1 MPHPKVG
8 HKNPEYAGLF
18 YDVDPEKYFYDL
30 REIGHGSFGA
40 VFYARSTQSKDVVA
54 IKKMLFS
61 GKNSN
66 EKWQDIVKEVQFF
79 VGLNHENCV
88 KYHGCY
94 IKDHTAWL
102 VMDYCLGSASDILE
116 VHKKPLA
123 EMECAAI
130 THGALVGLAY
140 LHKNNRIHRDIKAGN
155 ILLSERG
162 VVKLADFGSASMISP
177 ANSFVGT
184 PYWMSP
190 EVILAMDEGQYDG
203 KVDIWSIG
211 ITCIELA
218 ERKPPLFNMNAMSAL
233 YHIAQNDPPQLSS
246 NEWSSDFKDFVAKC
260 LAKQPGDRP
269 SADNL
274 LKEPFLSR
282 PRAKNT
288 LLELIE
294 RTKNSVRALD
304 KANYNRMKMIMSDS
318 EVDGPSDEVSSIK
331 QTSARN
337 GHAGGDG
344 RLPSLEGDI
353 QDLSLTSL
361 ESSFGEDSSFTRSRE
376 DINVSKDSLSSS
388 TEDIF
393 NISNDS
399 QLTFSEDF
407 TCFDKSLAL
416 ASTEDISICEDLELE
431 NTDNFTSFCGNPLP
445 SIIITN
451 CEDSHLTRST
461 EEVVNLNEDLQLT
474 SKDDIINASDVLQ
487 LLEDLTTSLEND
499 TKNLSLTSHGSS
511 VSEDSPL
518 ASTEDI
524 SKVGGAAS
532 HEGPW
537 FINTPIS
544 DDVTEDRFATL
555 RPAQMVAKQL
565 QEHQSSDAYREQLQ
579 VYKRLRQQH
588 QKLIIQL
595 EQRQQQE
602 MYEHRKALEREFEN
616 QMHTFDKEMEKL
628 KTKHRQ
634 ELEQKVKQSMSDE
647 KKLTRQIKDQ
657 QDGELRQVSSQVKNE
672 YKKAKQQLKQDESNK
687 RASLTQSQLK
697 EQYTFQQR
705 QQESQKS
712 DEHKHTMDEE
722 LRRFRRE
729 QLALRQALEKHLLIE
744 EMNTLQAQKDQAH
757 NMLLR
762 HHDCTQDLEYKQL
775 HAMHKLRKEQQGNLH
790 QTEVDNQNEYNKKAE
805 MELQKKHLLEIRQ
818 RPKTLKAQELKVKK
832 QFNETRR
839 IQERQYRMLR
849 KQMLANAPSEKH
861 PEIIKKFKEDRI
873 RKFNELGSQ
882 YDQSIS
888 DLLQKQKV
896 RLDEIQL
903 TELEA
908 LRIQLKQEQDVLHTY
923 QTRQA
928 AHLRSHI
935 ENELQELE
943 NRVAL
948 RKALLEERMI
958 EESTRLQD
966 IRLERLRDLQNRHQ
980 SELAEFDAVSRRHL
994 ESPRTSSRNLSHAQ
1008 RGSPRVSRAFNQG
1021 SPRNSNRSLGTP
1033 TSRFQ
1038 QPNRDSSISMTS
1050 LHSSNSSRSSVS
1062 SQYAQPSANNTSRN
1076 GGAPG
1081 DRRSYYE
1088 QPSNRR

>member
-331 QTSARN
+331 QTSGRN

-344 RLPSLEGDI
+344 RLPSLEG
-353 QDLSLTSL
+353 
-361 ESSFGEDSSFTRSRE
+361 
-376 DINVSKDSLSSS
+376 
-388 TEDIF
+388 
-393 NISNDS
+393 
-399 QLTFSEDF
+399 
-407 TCFDKSLAL
+407 
-416 ASTEDISICEDLELE
+416 
-431 NTDNFTSFCGNPLP
+431 
-445 SIIITN
+445 
-451 CEDSHLTRST
+451 
-461 EEVVNLNEDLQLT
+461 
-474 SKDDIINASDVLQ
+474 
-487 LLEDLTTSLEND
+487 D